1 MEACCNGVV
10 MHKYVYMSKNSLIL
24 RAAVHVLIVCHL
36 QSSSVTADTT
46 ILLIWPS
53 DSTVK
58 PFTLIAA
65 L

>member
-1 MEACCNGVV
+1 MEASCDGAV
-10 MHKYVYMSKNSLIL
+10 MQKYVYMSEMGLIL
-24 RAAVHVLIVCHL
+24 SAAVHVLIVCHL
-36 QSSSVTADTT
+36 PSSSVTADTT

-53 DSTVK
+53 DSTMK